1 MDVPDDPESED
12 EYDVDDGDTDE
23 QAQQEV
29 IEFSNFFLQSAC
41 ETGKNVKEPLIIDNS
56 DVIIFDF
63 PEFDFSHQTED
74 VSLKTTN
81 TPSSSRTLRP
91 RVSNSTNFSNK
102 SISDHVIPDNTR
114 TPEHIDNNTT
124 IELAVNNT
132 PDPVEVNRQWR
143 KKNEITAA
151 LPDYGKS
158 LGYNQ
163 VMFGDCKTATDIF
176 LKLINPI
183 TENILD
189 QSNLYATQKNK
200 NLNLRENELLSF
212 FGINFCM
219 GYHKLPSY
227 KHYWKGAKDLNVP
240 AISEVMTRDRFV
252 EILSNIHV
260 NNNENISQNKK
271 DKLFKL
277 RPMIDSLNQIFLESS
292 SGTRELSVDESMI
305 KFKGRSTIKQYNPM
319 KPIKRGYKLW
329 CIADQNGYI
338 MKFTV
343 YQGKNE
349 TLEKEFE
356 NTNLGE
362 RIVLQLTKPF
372 WNESRIVFFDNYF
385 TTFSL
390 LEKLRTQQTLACGT
404 IRQNRKGMPQN
415 FKKDSEIPRGE
426 FDYRFSTSGIGIF
439 KWKDNKV
446 VHIASNY
453 HGNEITSVDR
463 TMKDGSRLSISCPN
477 PIKDYNK
484 YMGGVDHADRLRALY
499 NVDRKSKKWW
509 LRIFW
514 GLLDI
519 TFVNAYV
526 IYCQMFEKTD
536 VFDFRRSVA
545 LGLMTARNTPSRKSI
560 SLKRSA
566 PQTPSNRRKKTLS
579 NSKDVRLGNRGIH
592 WPSFGIKRGR
602 CELCSV
608 RGVESRPLSSC
619 NHCRVFLCCNERKN
633 CFVEYH
639 QVDIV

>member
-1 MDVPDDPESED
+1 MSASKKNQDIEDWLLMDVPDDPESED

-29 IEFSNFFLQSAC
+29 IEFSNFFLQSEC
-41 ETGKNVKEPLIIDNS
+41 ETGNNDKEPLIIDNS

-63 PEFDFSHQTED
+63 PEFDFSPQTDD

-91 RVSNSTNFSNK
+91 RLSNSTNLSNK
-102 SISDHVIPDNTR
+102 SFSDHVMTDITR

-124 IELAVNNT
+124 TELPVNNS
-132 PDPVEVNRQWR
+132 PDPIEVNRQWR

-151 LPDYGKS
+151 LPDYEKS

-183 TENILD
+183 IENILD

-260 NNNENISQNKK
+260 NNNENIPQNNK

-338 MKFTV
+338 MKFSV

-372 WNESRIVFFDNYF
+372 WNESRLVFFDNYF
-385 TTFSL
+385 TTIPL

-446 VHIASNY
+446 VHIGSNY

-579 NSKDVRLGNRGIH
+579 NSKDVRLGNRYNKTI
-592 WPSFGIKRGR
+592 SLLII
-602 CELCSV
+602 CTSNIIL
-608 RGVESRPLSSC
+608 
-619 NHCRVFLCCNERKN
+619 
-633 CFVEYH
+633 
-639 QVDIV
+639 